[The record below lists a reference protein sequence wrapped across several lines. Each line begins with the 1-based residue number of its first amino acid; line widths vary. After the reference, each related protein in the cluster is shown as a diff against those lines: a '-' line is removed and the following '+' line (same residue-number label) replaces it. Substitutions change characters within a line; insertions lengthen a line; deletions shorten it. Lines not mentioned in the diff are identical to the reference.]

1 MNPSWISAAGGII
14 SALSVIAHFWIY
26 AVNRQCERRMQTLE
40 TRMVHEVQ
48 EVKDWVLARFVLME
62 GARS

>member
-1 MNPSWISAAGGII
+1 MNPSGISAAGGII

-40 TRMVHEVQ
+40 TRMVH
-48 EVKDWVLARFVLME
+48 
-62 GARS
+62 